1 MDQSGFDLES
11 VPHLFVVAAKNRLSA
26 NKSLLRVSSM
36 ELHLSFNQHYSH
48 GNMIAF
54 LIAGGSIISTF
65 TAPQLP
71 EMMNHTLSGTPVK
84 APEVVCRSR
93 WGTPM
98 MPDGMG
104 SYKLTAPPNA
114 AYIERSLIQPP
125 NTEAPI
131 FRPGEPYIVRPQ
143 ATVAEPQPVLPN

>member
-1 MDQSGFDLES
+1 
-11 VPHLFVVAAKNRLSA
+11 
-26 NKSLLRVSSM
+26 
-36 ELHLSFNQHYSH
+36 
-48 GNMIAF
+48 MIPL

-71 EMMNHTLSGTPVK
+71 DMMNHTLSGTPVK

-98 MPDGMG
+98 LPDGMG
-104 SYKLTAPPNA
+104 SYKLTAAPNA

-125 NTEAPI
+125 KTDAPI

-143 ATVAEPQPVLPN
+143 AVMAEPQPVLPN

>member
-1 MDQSGFDLES
+1 LT
-11 VPHLFVVAAKNRLSA
+11 
-26 NKSLLRVSSM
+26 
-36 ELHLSFNQHYSH
+36 ELHLSQNQGYR
-48 GNMIAF
+48 NRTMIPL

-84 APEVVCRSR
+84 AHEVVCRSR

-125 NTEAPI
+125 KTDAPI
-131 FRPGEPYIVRPQ
+131 FRPGEPYIVKPQ
-143 ATVAEPQPVLPN
+143 APVAEPQPVLPN

>member
-1 MDQSGFDLES
+1 
-11 VPHLFVVAAKNRLSA
+11 
-26 NKSLLRVSSM
+26 
-36 ELHLSFNQHYSH
+36 
-48 GNMIAF
+48 MIPL

-84 APEVVCRSR
+84 APEVVCRSQ

-98 MPDGMG
+98 MPDGKG
-104 SYKLTAPPNA
+104 SYKVTAPPNA

-125 NTEAPI
+125 KTDAPS
-131 FRPGEPYIVRPQ
+131 FNPGAPYIVTPQ
-143 ATVAEPQPVLPN
+143 APAAEPQPVVPN